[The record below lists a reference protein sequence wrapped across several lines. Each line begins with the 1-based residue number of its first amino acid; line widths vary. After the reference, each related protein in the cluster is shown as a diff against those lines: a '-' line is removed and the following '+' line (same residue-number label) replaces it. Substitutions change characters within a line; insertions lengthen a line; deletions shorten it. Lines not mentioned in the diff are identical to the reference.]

1 MFVKSSSY
9 DWSWVLCNV
18 NCISRRMISLVEKA
32 TKKFQ
37 QWILG
42 KGKAFTD
49 QIVAPPY
56 AILVLST
63 STTGGTQ

>member
-1 MFVKSSSY
+1 
-9 DWSWVLCNV
+9 
-18 NCISRRMISLVEKA
+18 MISLVKKA
-32 TKKFQ
+32 TTKFQ

-56 AILVLST
+56 AILVSST
-63 STTGGTQ
+63 STAGGTQ